1 MTAIVIRQLSA
12 HHGKTPALW
21 NINADIPRGKLVA
34 IVGPNGA
41 GKSTLLRCMVG
52 LHPLH
57 EGSISY
63 FGQEFSQFQSK
74 IAYMPQRSVIDWSFP
89 ICALEV
95 ALMGRTCTRGI
106 FARATKAD
114 IEAAKNTFKLLGL
127 EGLEDRHISELS
139 GGQQQKLFFARALLQ
154 RAEILILD
162 EPFAAIDFAT
172 EKLLVQILQKLQAEG
187 KTIIVVHH
195 DLSTIHQI
203 FDWVILINRVS
214 ISSGSPAEVLTAKH
228 LEKAYGHSLSFLMDA
243 IHHQQ
248 NKG

>member
-1 MTAIVIRQLSA
+1 MTAVVIRKLSA
-12 HHGKTPALW
+12 RHGRTPALW
-21 NINADIPRGKLVA
+21 NINIDIPKGKLVA

-52 LHPLH
+52 LHKQQT
-57 EGSISY
+57 GDISY
-63 FGQEFSQFQSK
+63 FGETFAQYQSK
-74 IAYMPQRSVIDWSFP
+74 IAYMPQRSVIDWNFP

-95 ALMGRTCTRGI
+95 ALMGRTCNRGI
-106 FARATKAD
+106 FARPTKAD
-114 IEAAKNTFKLLGL
+114 IEAAKETFQLLGL

-139 GGQQQKLFFARALLQ
+139 GGQQQKLFFARTLLQ

-172 EKLLVQILQKLQAEG
+172 EKLLVQILQKLQKEG

-203 FDWVILINRVS
+203 FDWVILLNRVA
-214 ISSGSPAEVLTAKH
+214 ISSGTPTEALTATH

-243 IHHQQ
+243 IHHQ
-248 NKG
+248 KKS